1 MTNLFIDTNT
11 SFQPHDTNYYKK
23 MYQLGARSN
32 FIKVSESTN
41 WVANNWID
49 SLNNSQKA
57 GLIPC
62 VYHFLRATNNGQ
74 ASAEAD
80 FFRRQLDNA
89 KVAKSIKIMV
99 DAESTGNNTNNI
111 LAFINQ
117 VKKSGYTQFSVYS
130 GRFMWITSVL
140 DQTRL
145 PRPWVASY
153 NPSLN
158 LGINNAQ
165 AYQYSD
171 KFKGYSQDISKDL
184 SKDQWFTTDKTPR
197 KPQKHIKHTAKP
209 AKGVSIPQGIKD
221 VAQDV
226 IRGVYGN
233 GSQRSSNIY
242 KHVQNAI
249 NLKSSGKWKGQEKHS
264 IALIADDVLF
274 NKKYGNG
281 SIREKNIYAQVQKE
295 VNRLLK

>member
-11 SFQPHDTNYYKK
+11 SFQPHDITYYAR
-23 MYQLGARSN
+23 MRQLGVKSN
-32 FIKVSESTN
+32 FVKVSEGTN
-41 WVANNWID
+41 WVATNWIE

-62 VYHFLRATNNGQ
+62 VYHFLRATNNTQ
-74 ASAEAD
+74 AIAEGE
-80 FFRRQLDNA
+80 FFAKQLNNA
-89 KVAKSIKIMV
+89 KVSKSIKIMV
-99 DAESTGNNTNNI
+99 DAETNGNNTNNI

-117 VKKSGYTQFSVYS
+117 VKKSGYSQFTVYS
-130 GRFMWITSVL
+130 GRYMWITSAL
-140 DQTRL
+140 DQYKL

-153 NPSLN
+153 NASLN
-158 LGINNAQ
+158 LGIDNAH
-165 AYQYSD
+165 AWQYTD
-171 KFKGYSQDISKDL
+171 KFKGYSQDVSRDL
-184 SKDQWFTTDKTPR
+184 TKDQWFTTDKTSQ
-197 KPQKHIKHTAKP
+197 KPQKPIQKHVKNATS
-209 AKGVSIPQGIKD
+209 VIVPQGIKD

-226 IRGVYGN
+226 IKGIYGN
-233 GSQRSSNIY
+233 GSQRSHNIY

-249 NLKSSGKWKGQEKHS
+249 NLKASGKWKSQENHG

-281 SIREKNIYAQVQKE
+281 SSRETNIYKEVQKE

>member
-1 MTNLFIDTNT
+1 MSNLFIDTNT
-11 SFQPHDTNYYKK
+11 SFQPHDINYYKK

-80 FFRRQLDNA
+80 FFRHQLDNA

-99 DAESTGNNTNNI
+99 DAETTGNNTNNI

-130 GRFMWITSVL
+130 GRFMWVTSVL
-140 DQTRL
+140 DQYKL

-158 LGINNAQ
+158 LGIDNAH

-171 KFKGYSQDISKDL
+171 KFNGYSQDISKDL
-184 SKDQWFTTDKTPR
+184 TKDQWFTTDKTSQNVQ
-197 KPQKHIKHTAKP
+197 KPTSQVVKP
-209 AKGVSIPQGIKD
+209 SNSVSVPQGIDGVARD
-221 VAQDV
+221 VL
-226 IRGVYGN
+226 RGVYGN
-233 GSQRSSNIY
+233 GSNRATNIY

-249 NLKSSGKWKGQEKHS
+249 NLKSKGKWKSQESHS

-281 SIREKNIYAQVQKE
+281 SEREANIYKQVQKR
-295 VNRLLK
+295 VNELSK